1 MDQILQI
8 GLIILAVILAFVA
21 VRFIFRV
28 AARVL
33 TIGCGMLVLIALGWV
48 VLTYF
53 GFIG

>member
-8 GLIILAVILAFVA
+8 GLIILAVILAFVII
-21 VRFIFRV
+21 RFILSV

-33 TIGCGMLVLIALGWV
+33 TIGCGLLVLIAVGWV